1 MSPAAAPLSL
11 VVGSLANGIT
21 AAAFLVRDM
30 LWLRILSA
38 AANAAFLVASL
49 LSPTG
54 PNALAGW
61 TLLFLAINIY
71 QIIDLVLE
79 RRKVDL
85 ADEDRDLHAAVFPNL
100 QHGEFRLLLKIAR
113 RCEIPEGATLVEQG
127 QEAADVVLV
136 ERGAIEL
143 QRDGVL
149 IERLQ
154 AGRMLGQVAFV
165 AGRPFASRAV
175 AATPVRLVVWE
186 REQLNRLFERRPSI
200 AIGFHAGFIGQMRPG
215 EPVEAPRQGPV
226 FTPAKSALPA

>member
-1 MSPAAAPLSL
+1 MTPDASLSF
-11 VVGSLANGIT
+11 VVGSLAYAIT

-38 AANAAFLVASL
+38 AANGAFVVAGL

-54 PNALAGW
+54 LNALVAW
-61 TLLFLAINIY
+61 TLLFLTINIY
-71 QIIDLVLE
+71 QIISLMLE

-85 ADEDRDLHAAVFPNL
+85 RAEDRDLHVSAFSNL
-100 QHGEFRLLLKIAR
+100 SQGEFRLLLKIAH
-113 RCEIPEGATLVEQG
+113 RCEVPEGAVLVEQG

-165 AGRPFASRAV
+165 AGRPFTSRAV

-200 AIGFHAGFIGQMRPG
+200 AIGFHAAFIGQMRRG
-215 EPVEAPRQGPV
+215 EPVEAPREGPV
-226 FTPAKSALPA
+226 FTPTKSALPA